1 MTRRERL
8 ADRAVMLPIVAF
20 LLLTPPILSVFARDG
35 MLLGVPVLFLY
46 AFAIW
51 AVLIL
56 LGRALAK
63 RLSRLGPESAAS
75 GADGDP
81 DR

>member
-20 LLLTPPILSVFARDG
+20 LLLTPPILSVFAKDG
-35 MLLGVPVLFLY
+35 MVLDVPVLFLY
-46 AFAIW
+46 CFAAW
-51 AVLIL
+51 ALLIV
-56 LGRALAK
+56 LGRALAH
-63 RLSRLGPESAAS
+63 RLRQLGSEAVP
-75 GADGDP
+75 GADGDH

>member
-1 MTRRERL
+1 MTGRERL

-20 LLLTPPILSVFARDG
+20 LLLTPPILGVFAGDG
-35 MLLGVPVLFLY
+35 MVLGIPVLFLY

-51 AVLIL
+51 AVLIV
-56 LGRALAK
+56 LGRALAL
-63 RLSRLGPESAAS
+63 RLHQLGPESAAP
-75 GADGDP
+75 GADGDH